1 MKIDGQGQA
10 EVLSPDELNLLLDNA
25 PCERSRALFTL
36 MIFSGSRISECL
48 SLRWGSIK
56 ENQLI
61 FKKETTKTK
70 TSREIL
76 LHNRVINELKTY
88 KTYWI
93 NRYSKQPSS
102 RDYLFVGRFGFSECL
117 TRQWGD
123 KAWHKAVKKAGLKA
137 GTSTHT
143 PRRSFCTTLHS
154 KNIGLATIATFSGHQ
169 SLDQLQ
175 TYISVDLKEKQKAL
189 EALS

>member
-36 MIFSGSRISECL
+36 MVFSGSRISECL
-48 SLRWGSIK
+48 SLKWGSIK

-76 LHNRVINELKTY
+76 LHNRVINELKIYREFWVDRY
-88 KTYWI
+88 KKEPT
-93 NRYSKQPSS
+93 S
-102 RDYLFVGRFGFSECL
+102 RDFLFVGRFGFTEPL
-117 TRQWGD
+117 TRQWGH
-123 KAWHKAVKKAGLKA
+123 KCWHKAIKAAGLKA
-137 GTSTHT
+137 GTSCHS
-143 PRRSFCTTLHS
+143 PRRSFCTTLHA
-154 KNIGLATIATFSGHQ
+154 KNVGLKTIASFTGHK
-169 SLDQLQ
+169 SLDQLS

-189 EALS
+189 EALN